1 MIERAVDNLLRNA
14 QRFNP
19 PESPIELKAAREG
32 EHISLSVR
40 DHGPGVPEE
49 YLAQLGEPFFRAP
62 GQTAA
67 GHGLGL
73 AIARRAAERHGGRLV
88 LNNHPQGGFVA
99 TLELPLEPNGT
110 L

>member
-19 PESPIELKAAREG
+19 LGEPIELTALREG
-32 EHISLSVR
+32 ERIVISVR
-40 DHGPGVPEE
+40 DHGPGVADE
-49 YLAQLGEPFFRAP
+49 YLTQLGEPFFRAP

-88 LNNHPQGGFVA
+88 LGNHPQGGFVA
-99 TLELPLEPNGT
+99 TLELPLEPNGSV
-110 L
+110 

>member
-1 MIERAVDNLLRNA
+1 MAYDYQMVHVLDGTIGAIAERRTNHLAVHRTTA
-14 QRFNP
+14 
-19 PESPIELKAAREG
+19 IAA
-32 EHISLSVR
+32 V
-40 DHGPGVPEE
+40 
-49 YLAQLGEPFFRAP
+49 LAAP

>member
-19 PESPIELKAAREG
+19 VGQAIEMHAARQG
-32 EHISLSVR
+32 ER
-40 DHGPGVPEE
+40 DCGERARPWAGGQAEH
-49 YLAQLGEPFFRAP
+49 LNQLGEPFYRAP

-73 AIARRAAERHGGRLV
+73 AIARRAAERHGGSWCWPIIPRAGL
-88 LNNHPQGGFVA
+88 
-99 TLELPLEPNGT
+99 LPAWNCR
-110 L
+110 